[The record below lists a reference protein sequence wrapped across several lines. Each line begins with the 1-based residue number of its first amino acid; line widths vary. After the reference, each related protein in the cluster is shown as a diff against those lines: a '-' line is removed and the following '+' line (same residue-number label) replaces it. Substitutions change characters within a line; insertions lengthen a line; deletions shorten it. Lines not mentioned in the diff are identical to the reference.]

1 MPSHFLRQCPL
12 PSFADEIF
20 PRSFVVLPR
29 QAGGQVVAS
38 AAGSSA
44 IITVESE
51 CVHQGG
57 RRGAAQKAGLWRRG
71 ARDFVN
77 DLEKL
82 NSQMIDRPYYGF
94 DVVLI

>member
-12 PSFADEIF
+12 PSFSDEIF

-57 RRGAAQKAGLWRRG
+57 GLRRPVFGEGT
-71 ARDFVN
+71 RDFVN

-82 NSQMIDRPYYGF
+82 NF
-94 DVVLI
+94 